1 MIPWPWIIFWSTYPL
16 MMTNGSVAFDFSGNG
31 HHGRL
36 IDQANGVMRVRVG
49 GSVSFDGNNDGLAFE
64 KVADLDRPESFSI
77 AFWFK
82 RNNEMLGIPTNH
94 QIDNLM
100 VAQSSSYD
108 NDNLEIGSQGS
119 EIEIYL
125 DSGGG
130 NEDATYQ
137 RMVQILVMITG
148 ITWLIPMVTD

>member
-1 MIPWPWIIFWSTYPL
+1 ME
-16 MMTNGSVAFDFSGNG
+16 N
-31 HHGRL
+31 
-36 IDQANGVMRVRVG
+36 G
-49 GSVSFDGNNDGLAFE
+49 GSVLFDGNNDGLAFE

-108 NDNLEIGSQGS
+108 NDNWKLVVKGVKLKSTWIQVEVMKTLH
-119 EIEIYL
+119 IE
-125 DSGGG
+125 
-130 NEDATYQ
+130 

-148 ITWLIPMVTD
+148 ITW